1 MELEHSQ
8 TYITKAAP
16 IRPQRIVSVDLL
28 RGLAMMLM
36 ALDHTRDYFSG
47 LPFPPEDLNHT
58 ARVPISRSLEAR
70 PSAKYRVSFGPAA
83 YG

>member
-8 TYITKAAP
+8 IHITEAP
-16 IRPQRIVSVDLL
+16 SIRPQRLVSVDLL

-36 ALDHTRDYFSG
+36 VLDHTRDYFSG

-58 ARVPISRSLEAR
+58 
-70 PSAKYRVSFGPAA
+70 FGALFFTRFITHLGA
-83 YG
+83 WLVDDSDGADC